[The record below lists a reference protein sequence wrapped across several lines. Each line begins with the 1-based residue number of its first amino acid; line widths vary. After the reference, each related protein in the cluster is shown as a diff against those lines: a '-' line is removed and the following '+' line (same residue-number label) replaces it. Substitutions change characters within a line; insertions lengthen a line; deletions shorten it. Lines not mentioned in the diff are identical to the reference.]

1 MPPMLTQ
8 VARVSDG
15 LPLVA
20 TMTAQPGSPVTNK
33 QQQEAKDIL
42 RSLNTQYVRNLVVN
56 WGLRIL
62 STLTLR
68 YIGLL
73 RECL

>member
-1 MPPMLTQ
+1 MPPLLTQ

-20 TMTAQPGSPVTNK
+20 TMTSQPGSPVATK

-42 RSLNTQYVRNLVVN
+42 RSLNTQYVR
-56 WGLRIL
+56 IDA
-62 STLTLR
+62 
-68 YIGLL
+68 
-73 RECL
+73 